1 MNFNA
6 SVKRVVTARAVVEGL
21 IADNTVGAVLRV
33 HTGCKMVLIDI
44 VGGRLQITAVG
55 ANTIW
60 DAYQAELEEEGMFLG
75 LMGRSPHDRLRE
87 GIIRRLTKGAA
98 AALTRAFGLKFRLGD
113 VDVADFEKT
122 RSLIFE
128 AEFAP
133 EDLDRILLTF

>member
-33 HTGCKMVLIDI
+33 QTGCKMVLIDI

-60 DAYQAELEEEGMFLG
+60 DAYQAELNEENMFLG

-87 GIIRRLTKGAA
+87 RVIQRLVKGAA

-113 VDVADFEKT
+113 VDVAAFEKT
-122 RSLIFE
+122 HSLIFE